1 MNLKKQLILNCPYML
16 FGLYATKLGYAWRLA
31 EGADA
36 SQKLMHYLDAL
47 GTAMQS
53 PWPSFYPADLLV
65 GIASG
70 ALLWMVRYVKKQN
83 AKKYRQGKEYGSA
96 RWGGPEDIKPFIDPV
111 FKNNVILTQTERLT
125 MASKVPNP
133 AYARNKNVLVVGG
146 SGSGKTRFFLK
157 PNLMQLHSSYVVT
170 DPKGTVLIECGKL
183 LQRAKYRIKVFNTI
197 NFAKSMHYNP
207 FAYIH
212 SEKDILKLVNVLIA
226 NTKGEGKA
234 GDDFWVKAETLL
246 YTAIISYI
254 MLKAPEREKN
264 FFTLIKMISAMETRE
279 DDEDYKNHVDQMFDE
294 LEKEDP
300 NHFAIRQYRKYKLA
314 AGKTAKSVLISCAA
328 RLAPFDIQ
336 EVRDVTAYDEMELD
350 TIGDQKTAVFFIIS
364 DTDDSFNFLISMAY
378 TQMFNLLCE
387 KADDHYGGKLPVH
400 VRCLIDEM
408 ANIGQIPKL
417 EKLVATI
424 RSREI
429 SACLILQT
437 QSQLKA
443 IYKDNADTIIG
454 NMDSVLFLGG
464 KEKTTLKDMAETLGK
479 ETIDTYNTG
488 ESRGRETSHSLNYQK
503 LGKELMSVD
512 ELAVMDGSQCSLQ
525 LRGVRP
531 FLSKKYDITKH
542 PNYKYLSDADPKNAF
557 SIEEFIACK
566 LKVKE
571 NDQYET
577 FEVDGYEDEP
587 ILQGNSEHPE
597 TETSGIEVED
607 DPFDYAALY

>member
-1 MNLKKQLILNCPYML
+1 
-16 FGLYATKLGYAWRLA
+16 
-31 EGADA
+31 
-36 SQKLMHYLDAL
+36 
-47 GTAMQS
+47 
-53 PWPSFYPADLLV
+53 
-65 GIASG
+65 
-70 ALLWMVRYVKKQN
+70 
-83 AKKYRQGKEYGSA
+83 
-96 RWGGPEDIKPFIDPV
+96 
-111 FKNNVILTQTERLT
+111 

-212 SEKDILKLVNVLIA
+212 SEKDILKLVNTLIA
-226 NTKGEGKA
+226 NTKGEGKS

-246 YTAIISYI
+246 YTALISYI
-254 MLKAPEREKN
+254 MLKAPNKEKN

-300 NHFAIRQYRKYKLA
+300 NHFAVRQYRKFKLA
-314 AGKTAKSVLISCAA
+314 VGKTAKSVLISCAA

-387 KADDHYGGKLPVH
+387 KADDYYGGKLPVH

-512 ELAVMDGSQCSLQ
+512 ELAVMDGSQCILQ

-557 SIEEFIACK
+557 NIEEFIACK

-577 FEVDGYEDEP
+577 FEVDGDEDEP
-587 ILQGNSEHPE
+587 ILQGNPDHPE
-597 TETSGIEVED
+597 TETSGIEAED